1 MPLYPQAKKP
11 CNCGKTGCLEQIA
24 SATGIAARAREL
36 LTSTDIP
43 SELRGKE
50 NISAKTVL
58 DACKEGDALAE
69 KVVEDFT
76 EALGRG
82 MAVIAGVCDPQI
94 FVIGGGVSKTGSWL
108 MERLKQSYDKY
119 VFFAS
124 REALVVPASLGNDGG
139 MYGAAALILS

>member
-1 MPLYPQAKKP
+1 M
-11 CNCGKTGCLEQIA
+11 
-24 SATGIAARAREL
+24 
-36 LTSTDIP
+36 
-43 SELRGKE
+43 
-50 NISAKTVL
+50 
-58 DACKEGDALAE
+58 
-69 KVVEDFT
+69 
-76 EALGRG
+76 
-82 MAVIAGVCDPQI
+82 IAGVCDPQI